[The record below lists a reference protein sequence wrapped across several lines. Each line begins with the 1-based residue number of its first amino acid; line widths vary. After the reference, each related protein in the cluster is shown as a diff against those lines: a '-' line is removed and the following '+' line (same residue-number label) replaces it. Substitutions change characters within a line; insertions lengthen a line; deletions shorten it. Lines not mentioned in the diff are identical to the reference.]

1 MNATLVLVHG
11 RKQEWKDPVELR
23 RTWQAG
29 LAAGLVKAGLPP
41 VDGPVVFPYFGNV
54 LRRITDTLA
63 QSNAA
68 IDLETLPSDPDR
80 PGPLHPWLGSD
91 IGVMERRMLEDM
103 AVGAG
108 WAPGNSD
115 DDLERLSD
123 VLSWSVARDALDWLG
138 RTTSFDQA
146 FIAAHLRD
154 VAVYLTRA
162 RAQVLSH
169 VREQLPSDG
178 PVVLV
183 SHSLGTVVAR
193 DLLGDPGLRAR
204 TGLWVTAGSPLGID
218 AVRKNLGH
226 PTYADNPGVEWL
238 SAYDVNDIVAL
249 GHPLRR
255 TWGPP
260 LKDVEVENGE
270 APHSIER
277 YLAHPE
283 VAGPIGAALAAK
295 GPA

>member
-11 RKQEWKDPVELR
+11 RKQEWKDSAELR
-23 RTWQAG
+23 RKWLAG
-29 LAAGLVKAGLPP
+29 LASGLVKAGLPP
-41 VDGPVVFPYFGNV
+41 VEGPVVLPYFGNV

-63 QSNAA
+63 QSHAA
-68 IDLETLPSDPDR
+68 VDLETLPSDPAT
-80 PGPLHPWLGSD
+80 PGPLHPCLGSD
-91 IGVMERRMLEDM
+91 IGVMERKVLEDM

-108 WAPGNSD
+108 WVPGTAD

-123 VLSWSVARDALDWLG
+123 VLSWPVARDALDWLAHKT
-138 RTTSFDQA
+138 RFDQRL
-146 FIAAHLRD
+146 IAAYLRD

-169 VREQLPSDG
+169 VREQLPPEG

-193 DLLGDPGLRAR
+193 DLLGDAGLRAR
-204 TGLWVTAGSPLGID
+204 TRLWVTAGSPLGID

-226 PTYADNPGVEWL
+226 TTYADNPGVEWL

-255 TWGPP
+255 KWGPP
-260 LKDVEVENGE
+260 LRDVEVENGE
-270 APHSIER
+270 EPHSIER

-283 VAGPIGAALAAK
+283 VAGPIGTASK
-295 GPA
+295 GPV